1 MGECAIFT
9 VNCQLSTANCSLATA
24 NYLLFTV
31 NCQQKMAKQ
40 NKPSIRRGEMAF
52 LFAIVLGLLLGL
64 AIKRVR
70 IGILLGL
77 IIGGAI
83 VFLGWT
89 RANNNRR

>member
-1 MGECAIFT
+1 MRFDDRVDSLLVSSLLST
-9 VNCQLSTANCSLATA
+9 VHCQLLT
-24 NYLLFTV
+24 
-31 NCQQKMAKQ
+31 KMTKQ
-40 NKPSIRRGEMAF
+40 NKPGIRRGEMAF